1 MRHAPRVFALI
12 CARTLAL
19 PSTRGSSLEPE
30 EAQKEAVAAARK
42 HYEEE
47 LAYATT
53 RTEERLAQAR
63 ARRRRRAPTG
73 QNVAI
78 AGNSPRRHFW
88 FPRDAGKTRRSGSRA
103 EV

>member
-1 MRHAPRVFALI
+1 MRLVFALI

-19 PSTRGSSLEPE
+19 PSTRGRSLEPE

-53 RTEERLAQAR
+53 QPRSGLRRRR

-78 AGNSPRRHFW
+78 AGNSPHRHFW
-88 FPRDAGKTRRSGSRA
+88 LHKGAGKTRRSGSRA